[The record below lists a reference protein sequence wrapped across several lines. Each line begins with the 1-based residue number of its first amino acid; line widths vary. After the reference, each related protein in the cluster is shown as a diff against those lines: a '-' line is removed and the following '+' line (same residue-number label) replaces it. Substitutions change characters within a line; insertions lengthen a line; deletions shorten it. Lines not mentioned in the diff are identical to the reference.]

1 MQMGLPQANV
11 LHISKVSK
19 PMLVRLASSNMFNL
33 LGIPMWGM
41 GPSLHVMVKVEKDE
55 DLAKMI

>member
-1 MQMGLPQANV
+1 
-11 LHISKVSK
+11 
-19 PMLVRLASSNMFNL
+19 MFKL

-41 GPSLHVMVKVEKDE
+41 GSIPHVMAKVERDE